1 MGIIAREIASQAG
14 REASVARRKARE
26 TLRQKSRTELARHVR
41 TFGWV
46 RDGLGQNFP
55 VWLPWVATFMHVGLL
70 VLFVTVGVRETARIA
85 IAAGVPV
92 QTVVGCALVARRFQ
106 FSCAVGSRRLLKP

>member
-1 MGIIAREIASQAG
+1 MGPIAREIASQAG
-14 REASVARRKARE
+14 REASAARRKARE

-46 RDGLGQNFP
+46 CDGVCQNFP
-55 VWLPWVATFMHVGLL
+55 AWLSWTASFVHLGLL
-70 VLFVTVGVRETARIA
+70 VLFATVGVRETVRIA

-106 FSCAVGSRRLLKP
+106 FSCAVSSRRLLKP